1 MPSDPGARE
10 ISRSEIVTQL
20 RGLGV
25 RDGGVLLVHTS
36 FRAVRPVEG
45 GPLGLIG
52 ALREALGPDGT
63 LVMPSWSGEEDTPFD
78 PVTPPADPDLGIVAE
93 LFRREAGT
101 LRSHHAHAFAA
112 AGPQAER
119 IIADPLPLPPHRQQS
134 PVGRVHELDGQIL
147 LLGVGHDA
155 NTTIHLAEC
164 LAGVPYRLAK
174 FVTVRLGDRP
184 VRLSYGEN
192 DHCCQRFALADDW
205 LRSHSLQSEGSVG
218 HAHARLM
225 RSRDIVAIACEQLA
239 HDRLIFLHPR
249 EACCAECDAARV
261 SIPRQSGAV

>member
-1 MPSDPGARE
+1 MPSDAGAHE
-10 ISRSEIVTQL
+10 ISRTEIVAQL

-36 FRAVRPVEG
+36 YRAVRPVEG

-52 ALREALGPDGT
+52 ALREALGEGGT
-63 LVMPSWSGEEDTPFD
+63 LVMPSWSGEEDIPFD
-78 PVTPPADPDLGIVAE
+78 PITAPADPDLGIVAE
-93 LFRREAGT
+93 LFRREPDT
-101 LRSHHAHAFAA
+101 RRSHHAHAFAA

-147 LLGVGHDA
+147 LLGVGQDA

-174 FVTVRLGDRP
+174 FITVRLGGRP
-184 VRLSYGEN
+184 VRLDYGEN
-192 DHCCQRFALADDW
+192 DHCCQRFALTDDW
-205 LRSHSLQSEGSVG
+205 LRSRNLQSEGRVG
-218 HAHARLM
+218 HAHARLI
-225 RSRDIVAIACEQLA
+225 RSRDIVTITREQIADDPLV
-239 HDRLIFLHPR
+239 FLHPP
-249 EACCAECDAARV
+249 EAGCAECDAARD
-261 SIPRQSGAV
+261 SIPR